1 MLPFLQV
8 LGFDIYDP
16 TEVKPEYIADFAKKK
31 SGGQFERLTTRSHS
45 RESPQSLLSARRSML
60 LSKITTVS
68 SRATST
74 RRPR

>member
-31 SGGQFERLTTRSHS
+31 SGGQFEKIDY
-45 RESPQSLLSARRSML
+45 ESPRSLSSARRSML

-68 SRATST
+68 SLATST